1 MVSNTFLFILPGY
14 KLELENGHYGHVKV
28 TYFNQTGYICM
39 DGFDAADANVICKQ
53 IGYLGGKSN
62 FLFLLNILGG
72 LLVNKLTIRYALY
85 FKVNILG
92 HELIFGEEK
101 IRKI

>member
-14 KLELENGHYGHVKV
+14 KLELDNGHYGHVKV

-62 FLFLLNILGG
+62 FLFYQYIRR
-72 LLVNKLTIRYALY
+72 LVGQQIN
-85 FKVNILG
+85 
-92 HELIFGEEK
+92 H
-101 IRKI
+101 

>member
-1 MVSNTFLFILPGY
+1 MHGLQHFLFILPGY

-62 FLFLLNILGG
+62 FLFL
-72 LLVNKLTIRYALY
+72 
-85 FKVNILG
+85 
-92 HELIFGEEK
+92 
-101 IRKI
+101 